1 MTRRHKRRQP
11 DNRDR
16 WLLSY
21 ADFITLLFAFFVVMY
36 SVSSVN
42 EGKYRVL
49 SDSIVSSFHD
59 SRLKPKPFQNEIPV
73 KALPLGQAKK
83 ESAEADEMY
92 DAAKQII
99 DGFKPL
105 LEQGMVSVQ
114 RRKGDIE
121 IEIRTSI
128 LFPSGSAQLSTTAQ
142 PVLVRLAEIL
152 GPLPNRIRVEGYTDT
167 VPIASEIYPSNW
179 ELSSARAAS
188 VVRLFT
194 AQGLHPERL
203 SVIGYGENRP
213 VADNST
219 EEGRIRNRRIVVVV
233 TASDGPD
240 QENVSRSLET
250 RVRP

>member
-1 MTRRHKRRQP
+1 MTRRRKRRQP

-59 SRLKPKPFQNEIPV
+59 SRLRPKPFQNETPV
-73 KALPLGQAKK
+73 KALPPGQAKK
-83 ESAEADEMY
+83 ESAADEIY
-92 DAAKQII
+92 DAANKII
-99 DGFKPL
+99 AGFKPL

-114 RRKGDIE
+114 RKQGEIE

-128 LFPSGSAQLSTTAQ
+128 LFPSGSAQLSVTAQ
-142 PVLVRLAEIL
+142 PILVQLAGIL
-152 GPLPNRIRVEGYTDT
+152 GPLPNHIRVEGYTDT

-194 AQGLHPERL
+194 AQGLEPGRL

-213 VADNST
+213 VADNRT

-233 TASDGPD
+233 TARDRPD
-240 QENVSRSLET
+240 QENVSRSFET